1 MLFLY
6 HELYLS
12 NLPVILYYVIVSF
25 FWSTNAA
32 TFTFSQLGMVKQ
44 TCYSNMEEDN
54 SGGSQASSHSGL

>member
-12 NLPVILYYVIVSF
+12 NLPVILYYIIVSF

-44 TCYSNMEEDN
+44 TCYSNREEDN
-54 SGGSQASSHSGL
+54 